1 MYTCVCV
8 LYSSD
13 RCCWC
18 RADSA
23 WLLGVSSSKQAG
35 CQWREEGLRAKA
47 FGICMG
53 IIPVLGAGQGP
64 ADPRLLFLT
73 KTIIIPLQVRPL
85 QKGLSPLTFC
95 GPDREGQWGLVGNL
109 IFGSITCSGCLSLGR
124 GESVS
129 MAGMVGSAKR
139 SLGGLVFSWEKH
151 RAMSQGQTNPAF
163 HGCRH

>member
-1 MYTCVCV
+1 MSHSLLVLQALLHSDETTDTAAVSLINKNLHVYVCV
-8 LYSSD
+8 YVCNSSD

-35 CQWREEGLRAKA
+35 CQRREEGLMAKA

-73 KTIIIPLQVRPL
+73 KTIIIPLQAWPL
-85 QKGLSPLTFC
+85 QKGLSPLTLC
-95 GPDREGQWGLVGNL
+95 GLD
-109 IFGSITCSGCLSLGR
+109 
-124 GESVS
+124 
-129 MAGMVGSAKR
+129 
-139 SLGGLVFSWEKH
+139 
-151 RAMSQGQTNPAF
+151 
-163 HGCRH
+163 